1 MRGSLNSS
9 RRDRASFG
17 AALRARPSAW
27 AFAGLVACMV
37 ATGCSTPLPAYPP
50 ADPGSTAPA
59 PGTPGTPSGAPSAS
73 STPGT
78 SSTAP
83 ADPASGVAVG
93 VPSATPAFVE
103 TPPPYPEAVAARFPE
118 PAVKY
123 ATPAFEPGRITW
135 TSNAEVALWLR
146 ALVREGRSA
155 PGSPSVR
162 LISPGSSQAGVP
174 IEALLFTRVADA
186 TPAGLQRAG
195 RPTVL
200 LIGQQHGDEP
210 AGAEA
215 LLAIAQDLAQG
226 PLARLLEQINVVV
239 LPRASPDAALAGLR
253 NTTSGIDLD
262 RDHLLLRTP
271 EAQALAQL
279 AREYRPN
286 VVIDAHEYAA
296 VKPYLEKFGALQRF
310 DALLQYATVA
320 NLPEF
325 ITKAAE
331 EWFRRPLLASLKA
344 QGLSSEWLY
353 TASAEGSE
361 KKMSMGSVEPD
372 TARNANG
379 LRHAISFVIETRGV
393 GLGRAHFG
401 RRVHTHVVAIKS
413 VLERAAQ
420 RAADLAQVRKFVDA
434 EVSALAC
441 RGQAIVSAV
450 ASPSEYTLTLLDPIS
465 GADRQLSVAWDSAL
479 ELEVRKSR
487 SRPCG
492 YWLGEGQIDSVL
504 RLRGLGVVV
513 QQVQQN
519 GVVRGEVYRET
530 ARETLRDSVVGS
542 GTNHSLLRVQ
552 VETVASLID
561 AAAGS
566 YYVPLDQP
574 LAHLALAALE
584 PDSPHSYTAHR
595 ILSALDG
602 VARVTARPDWRM
614 SALP

>member
-1 MRGSLNSS
+1 
-9 RRDRASFG
+9 
-17 AALRARPSAW
+17 
-27 AFAGLVACMV
+27 
-37 ATGCSTPLPAYPP
+37 
-50 ADPGSTAPA
+50 
-59 PGTPGTPSGAPSAS
+59 
-73 STPGT
+73 
-78 SSTAP
+78 
-83 ADPASGVAVG
+83 
-93 VPSATPAFVE
+93 
-103 TPPPYPEAVAARFPE
+103 VAARFPE
-118 PAVKY
+118 PATKY
-123 ATPAFEPGRITW
+123 ATPAFEAGRNTW

-155 PGSPSVR
+155 PGSPTVR
-162 LISPGSSQAGVP
+162 LLSPGNSQAGVP
-174 IEALLFTRVADA
+174 IEALLFTRLADA

-239 LPRASPDAALAGLR
+239 LPRANPDAALAGLR
-253 NTTSGIDLD
+253 NSASGIDPD

-271 EAQALAQL
+271 EAQAMAQL
-279 AREYRPN
+279 AREYRPS

-296 VKPYLEKFGALQRF
+296 IKPYLEKFGALQRF

-353 TASAEGSE
+353 TAALEGSE

-372 TARNANG
+372 SARNANG
-379 LRHAISFVIETRGV
+379 LRNAISFTIETRGV

-434 EVSALAC
+434 EVNALAC
-441 RGQAIVSAV
+441 RGQATV
-450 ASPSEYTLTLLDPIS
+450 AAATSSSEYTLTMLDPVS
-465 GADRQLSVAWDSAL
+465 GADRQISVAWESAL

-487 SRPCG
+487 ARPCG

-504 RLRGLGVVV
+504 RLRALGVVV
-513 QQVQQN
+513 QQIQQN

-530 ARETLRDSVVGS
+530 ARQTVPDSVRDSGVAS
-542 GTNHSLLRVQ
+542 GANETRLRVQ
-552 VETVASLID
+552 VETVPSLID

-584 PDSPHSYTAHR
+584 PDSPHGYTAHR
-595 ILSALDG
+595 ILNALDG